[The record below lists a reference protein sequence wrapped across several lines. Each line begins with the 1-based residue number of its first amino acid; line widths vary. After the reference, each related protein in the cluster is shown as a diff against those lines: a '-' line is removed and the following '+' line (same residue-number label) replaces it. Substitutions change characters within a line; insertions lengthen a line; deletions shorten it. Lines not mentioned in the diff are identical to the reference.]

1 MLIFKKLLINY
12 KNFFSSFNELI
23 KLNQLIKSN
32 VINLKFIF
40 FSENKTYQ
48 KFTKILIDVLSEKY
62 PKQVYYFSLDK
73 NDIIESTNVNNF
85 FIYNNYLAKFF
96 FDNIKGENLFL
107 TLTDLDN
114 HFLKKTTNIKNY
126 IYYFHSPVSTIK
138 NYTPKA
144 FDNYDTI
151 LCNGKFQAKE
161 IRFREDLKKLNR
173 KKIINTGYFYFDYLK
188 EKFDFNINNNE
199 VLIAPSW
206 NYSQVNFLN
215 ENFVD
220 LINILLQK
228 GEKVIFRP
236 HPEHL
241 KRSSKILNKIIR
253 NNSNP
258 NFYFDDNHEN
268 IYSMQKS
275 KCLIT
280 DSSGIAMEYMLI
292 LKRPVLYLDE
302 HDKIHNKDIHDYSN
316 IDIIDYEIKKKFG
329 YLFKQKDFTNID
341 NIINDAEE
349 KFKYKLKH
357 IEYFINENFFNYGKT
372 KKFLENNLDKI
383 FKC

>member
-1 MLIFKKLLINY
+1 MLIFKKLLINC

-73 NDIIESTNVNNF
+73 NDIIETTNVNNF

-161 IRFREDLKKLNR
+161 IRFREDL
-173 KKIINTGYFYFDYLK
+173 
-188 EKFDFNINNNE
+188 
-199 VLIAPSW
+199 
-206 NYSQVNFLN
+206 
-215 ENFVD
+215 
-220 LINILLQK
+220 
-228 GEKVIFRP
+228 
-236 HPEHL
+236 
-241 KRSSKILNKIIR
+241 
-253 NNSNP
+253 
-258 NFYFDDNHEN
+258 
-268 IYSMQKS
+268 
-275 KCLIT
+275 
-280 DSSGIAMEYMLI
+280 
-292 LKRPVLYLDE
+292 
-302 HDKIHNKDIHDYSN
+302 
-316 IDIIDYEIKKKFG
+316 
-329 YLFKQKDFTNID
+329 
-341 NIINDAEE
+341 
-349 KFKYKLKH
+349 
-357 IEYFINENFFNYGKT
+357 
-372 KKFLENNLDKI
+372 
-383 FKC
+383 

>member
-1 MLIFKKLLINY
+1 M
-12 KNFFSSFNELI
+12 
-23 KLNQLIKSN
+23 
-32 VINLKFIF
+32 
-40 FSENKTYQ
+40 
-48 KFTKILIDVLSEKY
+48 
-62 PKQVYYFSLDK
+62 
-73 NDIIESTNVNNF
+73 
-85 FIYNNYLAKFF
+85 
-96 FDNIKGENLFL
+96 
-107 TLTDLDN
+107 
-114 HFLKKTTNIKNY
+114 
-126 IYYFHSPVSTIK
+126 
-138 NYTPKA
+138 
-144 FDNYDTI
+144 
-151 LCNGKFQAKE
+151 
-161 IRFREDLKKLNR
+161 
-173 KKIINTGYFYFDYLK
+173 
-188 EKFDFNINNNE
+188 
-199 VLIAPSW
+199 IAPSW

-228 GEKVIFRP
+228 GEKVIFSP

-383 FKC
+383 FKF